1 MKKLAAGLLAIIVIV
16 GLSLVVAGRVTNISR
31 TVYTV
36 PQLQASLPMQRGGTV
51 LVRGVL
57 MNAME
62 PCGGI
67 TLSGKCHVGLEYALS
82 ADGIW
87 DRREALLVIPGP
99 QDPLLVLLRRA
110 HAIAPFLASTGVPRI
125 YRVQILAH
133 APSSCTGVVPCPRVV
148 LLDTL
153 R

>member
-1 MKKLAAGLLAIIVIV
+1 MRKAATGLLAVILIV
-16 GLSLVVAGRVTNISR
+16 GLSLVVAGRVTSPAQ

-36 PQLQASLPMQRGGTV
+36 PQLQASLPMRRGGTV

-57 MNAME
+57 MSAMD

-67 TLSGKCHVGLEYALS
+67 NLSGKCHVGLEYALS

-87 DRREALLVIPGP
+87 DRPLLVIPGA

-110 HAIAPFLASTGVPRI
+110 HAIAPLLASTGVPRI

-133 APSSCTGVVPCPRVV
+133 APSSCTGKVPCPRVV

>member
-1 MKKLAAGLLAIIVIV
+1 MKKIAAGLLAIIVIV
-16 GLSLVVAGRVTNISR
+16 GLSLVVAGRVTNASR

-36 PQLQASLPMQRGGTV
+36 PQLQASLPMWRGGTV

-57 MNAME
+57 MSAME
-62 PCGGI
+62 QCGGMN
-67 TLSGKCHVGLEYALS
+67 LSGKCHVGQVYALS
-82 ADGIW
+82 AGGIW
-87 DRREALLVIPGP
+87 DRPLLVIPGP
-99 QDPLLVLLRRA
+99 QDPLLVPPRRA
-110 HAIAPFLASTGVPRI
+110 HAIAPFLASTGVPRL

-133 APSSCTGVVPCPRVV
+133 APPSCTGEVPCPRVV